1 MRKHVFII
9 GSRGLPAKY
18 GGFETFVE
26 ELVKHQNNKNIKY
39 HVACQSENSDM
50 ALPGE
55 HFEYLGADCFVI
67 KLPKIGSARV
77 IAYDILAINAALKY
91 CKKEEIK
98 APIFYILGNTAGG
111 FIGHYANKIHKL
123 GGKLFVNP
131 DGLEWKR
138 TKWAAPI
145 RSYLKFAEKKMVRYA
160 DLIISDNAGIKEYLT
175 SEYGQVESEVIAYGT
190 EKFKSDLTESET
202 LVKYKVNDYYL
213 IVGRFVPENNYE
225 TLIRAFMKSSTKR
238 DLVIIT
244 NHEGNAYFKELREKT
259 QFDKDSR
266 IKFVGTVYNQNE
278 LRYIREHAF
287 AYLHGHEVGGT
298 NPGLLEAMW
307 STAVNV
313 VLGVNFNRTTA
324 GDSVIY
330 FDKENLLTTLS
341 EVENLTPD
349 EGQRLHEK
357 AQAIIEEK
365 YTWEHICAQYEDL
378 FAPKFTDESEPLRK
392 TENLARGGDES

>member
-1 MRKHVFII
+1 MKKHVFII

-55 HFEYLGADCFVI
+55 HFEYLGTDCFVI

-77 IAYDILAINAALKY
+77 IAYDILAINVALKY

-98 APIFYILGNTAGG
+98 EPIFYILGNTAGG

-123 GGKLFVNP
+123 GGKLSVNP

-259 QFDKDSR
+259 QFDKDAR

-298 NPGLLEAMW
+298 NPGLLEALW

-341 EVENLTPD
+341 EVEDLTPD

>member
-1 MRKHVFII
+1 MQHVFII
-9 GSRGLPAKY
+9 GSRGLPAQY

-26 ELVKHQNNKNIKY
+26 ELVKHQKSETIKY
-39 HVACQSENSDM
+39 HVACQSENSDR

-67 KLPKIGSARV
+67 KVPKIGSARV
-77 IAYDILAINAALKY
+77 IAYDILAINTALKY
-91 CKKEEIK
+91 CKKEQIE

-111 FIGHYANKIHKL
+111 FIGHYANKIHRL

-138 TKWAAPI
+138 TKWVAPV
-145 RSYLKFAEKKMVRYA
+145 RYYLKFAEKKMVRHA
-160 DLIISDNAGIKEYLT
+160 DLIISDNAGIKAYLM
-175 SEYGQVESEVIAYGT
+175 SEYGQVKSEVIAYGT
-190 EKFKSDLTESET
+190 EKLKSGLTESET
-202 LVKYKVNDYYL
+202 LVKYKVKDYYL

-225 TLIRAFMKSSTKR
+225 TLIRAFMKSPTTR

-244 NHEGNAYFKELREKT
+244 NHEGNAYFDALREKT
-259 QFDKDSR
+259 HFDNDSR

-278 LRYIREHAF
+278 LRYIREQAF

-307 STAVNV
+307 STAANV
-313 VLGVNFNRTTA
+313 VLDVNFNRTTA

-330 FDKENLLTTLS
+330 FDKENLLTRLS
-341 EVENLTPD
+341 EVEKLAQD
-349 EGQRLHEK
+349 DRQRLQAK
-357 AQAIIEEK
+357 AHGIIEEN
-365 YTWEHICAQYEDL
+365 YTWAHICDQYEAL
-378 FAPKFTDESEPLRK
+378 FTAVSADESEPLMK
-392 TENLARGGDES
+392 MENLARGRDES

>member
-1 MRKHVFII
+1 MKKHVFII

-55 HFEYLGADCFVI
+55 HFEYLGTDCFVI

-131 DGLEWKR
+131 DGLEWER

-259 QFDKDSR
+259 QFDKDAR

-341 EVENLTPD
+341 EVEDLTPD

>member
-1 MRKHVFII
+1 MQHVFII

-18 GGFETFVE
+18 GGFETFVD
-26 ELVKHQNNKNIKY
+26 ELIKHQNNQNIKY
-39 HVACQSENSDM
+39 HVACQSENSDR

-67 KLPKIGSARV
+67 KVPKIGSARV
-77 IAYDILAINAALKY
+77 IAYDIFAINTALKY
-91 CKKEEIK
+91 CQKEQIE

-111 FIGHYANKIHKL
+111 FIGHYANKIHRL

-138 TKWAAPI
+138 TKWTAPV
-145 RSYLKFAEKKMVRYA
+145 RSYLKFAEKKMVRHA
-160 DLIISDNAGIKEYLT
+160 DLIISDNKGIKEYLT
-175 SEYGQVESEVIAYGT
+175 SKYGQVKSEVIAYGT

-202 LVKYKVNDYYL
+202 LAKHSVKDYYL

-225 TLIRAFMKSSTKR
+225 TLINAFMQSPTTR

-244 NHEGNAYFKELREKT
+244 NHEGNAYFEALRKKT
-259 QFDKDSR
+259 KFDTDPR

-278 LRYIREHAF
+278 LRYIREQAF

-313 VLGVNFNRTTA
+313 VLDVNFNRTTA
-324 GDSVIY
+324 GDSVIF
-330 FDKENLLTTLS
+330 FDKENLLTTLLA
-341 EVENLTPD
+341 VEKLTQD
-349 EGQRLHEK
+349 ERQKLQYK
-357 AQAIIEEK
+357 AHKIIEEK
-365 YTWEHICAQYEDL
+365 YTWEHICAQYEAL
-378 FAPKFTDESEPLRK
+378 FAPDESLMK
-392 TENLARGGDES
+392 MENLVRDAS

>member
-1 MRKHVFII
+1 MKKHVFII

-259 QFDKDSR
+259 QFDKDAR
-266 IKFVGTVYNQNE
+266 IKFVGTDYNQNE
-278 LRYIREHAF
+278 LGYIREHAF

-298 NPGLLEAMW
+298 NHGLLVAMW

-392 TENLARGGDES
+392 MENLARGGDES

>member
-1 MRKHVFII
+1 MK
-9 GSRGLPAKY
+9 
-18 GGFETFVE
+18 
-26 ELVKHQNNKNIKY
+26 ELRLISGN
-39 HVACQSENSDM
+39 
-50 ALPGE
+50 
-55 HFEYLGADCFVI
+55 CFVI

-77 IAYDILAINAALKY
+77 IAYDILAINVALKY

-98 APIFYILGNTAGG
+98 APVFYILGNTAGG

-259 QFDKDSR
+259 QFDKDAR

-298 NPGLLEAMW
+298 NPGLLEALW

-365 YTWEHICAQYEDL
+365 YTWEHICAQYEEL
-378 FAPKFTDESEPLRK
+378 FDPKFTDESEPLRK
-392 TENLARGGDES
+392 MENLARGGDES

>member
-1 MRKHVFII
+1 MKKHVFII

-55 HFEYLGADCFVI
+55 HFEYLGTDCFVI

-131 DGLEWKR
+131 DGLEWER

-259 QFDKDSR
+259 QFDKDAR

-298 NPGLLEAMW
+298 NPGMLEAMW

-349 EGQRLHEK
+349 EGRRLHEK

>member
-1 MRKHVFII
+1 MKKHVFII

-98 APIFYILGNTAGG
+98 EPIFYILGNTIGG
-111 FIGHYANKIHKL
+111 MIGHYATKIHKS
-123 GGKLFVNP
+123 GGKLLVNP

-138 TKWAAPI
+138 TKWSGPI
-145 RSYLKFAEKKMVRYA
+145 RRYLKYAERKMVQHA
-160 DLIISDNAGIKEYLT
+160 DLIISDNAGIKSYL
-175 SEYGQVESEVIAYGT
+175 SEEYGIVNSKIIAYGT
-190 EKFKSDLTESET
+190 EKINSNLTESKT
-202 LVKYKVNDYYL
+202 LVKYKVSDYYL

-225 TLIRAFMKSSTKR
+225 TLIRNFMKSSTTR
-238 DLVIIT
+238 DLVIVT
-244 NHEGNAYFKELREKT
+244 NNKGNPYFEELRDKT
-259 QFDKDSR
+259 QFDKDPR
-266 IKFVGTVYNQNE
+266 IKFVGTVYDQDE
-278 LRYIREHAF
+278 LRFIRQRAF

-307 STAVNV
+307 STEVNI
-313 VLGVNFNRTTA
+313 VLGVDFNRTTA
-324 GDSVIY
+324 GDSVLY
-330 FDKENLLTTLS
+330 FDKENLLTIMAV
-341 EVENLTPD
+341 VENLTD
-349 EGQRLHEK
+349 TERKNLQHK
-357 AQAIIEEK
+357 AHQMIDEK
-365 YTWEHICAQYEDL
+365 YTWEYICEEYETM
-378 FAPKFTDESEPLRK
+378 FTSC
-392 TENLARGGDES
+392 

>member
-1 MRKHVFII
+1 MKKHVFII

-77 IAYDILAINAALKY
+77 IAYDILAINVALKY

-98 APIFYILGNTAGG
+98 APVFYILGNTAGG

-259 QFDKDSR
+259 QFDKDAR
-266 IKFVGTVYNQNE
+266 IKFVGTVYNQ
-278 LRYIREHAF
+278 YIREHAF

-298 NPGLLEAMW
+298 NPGLLEALW

-365 YTWEHICAQYEDL
+365 YTWEHICAQYEEL
-378 FAPKFTDESEPLRK
+378 FDPKFTDESEPLRK
-392 TENLARGGDES
+392 MENLARGGDES